1 MAAKIQ
7 YESAGR
13 SGSSCLPIVKTL
25 AKGTKVHSDKPHVFP
40 CSTAEGK
47 PAAKHA
53 CHEANK
59 INPVKHEQDGTLKLV
74 FSVGMAVS
82 VTRFPS
88 QRMISAA
95 IIHMHILIQLK
106 RSQPL

>member
-25 AKGTKVHSDKPHVFP
+25 AKGTKVHIDKPHVFP

-47 PAAKHA
+47 PA
-53 CHEANK
+53 ANK